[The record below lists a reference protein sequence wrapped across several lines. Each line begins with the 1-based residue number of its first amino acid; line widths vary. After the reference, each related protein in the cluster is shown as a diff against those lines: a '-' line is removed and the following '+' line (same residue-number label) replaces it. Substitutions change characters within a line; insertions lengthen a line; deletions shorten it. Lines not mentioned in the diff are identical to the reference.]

1 MSKELPYFQFE
12 PAQYLSGDILLCSYE
27 AQGVFVHLMSI
38 YWQRDC
44 ELTLFKA
51 QRLIDSKSW
60 DELLDEDI
68 ITLEGHNDDII
79 ISFLDRQFEQLTKRK
94 KRLSDAGKKGAE
106 IKKNKATLK
115 SPLSDEQP
123 TFKQPEEIR
132 EEEKRKEEIIKE
144 DIKPASP
151 SVSKFN
157 FRLSMTLKE
166 FNPILID
173 DWLKVRKTKK
183 ASNTKTALNAFLNEI
198 KKSGR
203 DKNEVLKMCVENSWA
218 GFKSEWLKNP
228 SFTKP
233 QSPHMNLIKDA
244 DYSEEM

>member
-115 SPLSDEQP
+115 PPLSDEQP
-123 TFKQPEEIR
+123 TLKQPEEIR
-132 EEEKRKEEIIKE
+132 EEEKRKEEIRRKKKKKE
-144 DIKPASP
+144 ETPPYRKFKHLSL
-151 SVSKFN
+151 SKN
-157 FRLSMTLKE
+157 E
-166 FNPILID
+166 FTKLRSSYSTEQIDEILDSIENH
-173 DWLKVRKTKK
+173 KK
-183 ASNTKTALNAFLNEI
+183 NTNYSSLYLTAL
-198 KKSGR
+198 K
-203 DKNEVLKMCVENSWA
+203 
-218 GFKSEWLKNP
+218 WLKNDN
-228 SFTKP
+228 K
-233 QSPHMNLIKDA
+233 KDL
-244 DYSEEM
+244 DPTGRRQLESRENFDFNK